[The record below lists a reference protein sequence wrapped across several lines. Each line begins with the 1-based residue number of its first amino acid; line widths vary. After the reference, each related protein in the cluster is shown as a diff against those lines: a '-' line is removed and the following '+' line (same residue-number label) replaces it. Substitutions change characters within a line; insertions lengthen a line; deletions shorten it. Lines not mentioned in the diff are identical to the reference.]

1 MSGKRKKSADT
12 STAPEAMPEITDEWI
27 EGADLYLGTALV
39 RRGRPSLENA
49 RKLLSLRLPPEV
61 IGRWR
66 ASGPGWQTRMAAVLE
81 QHAPTTARPL
91 VAKQARHKAAQA
103 AREKMQRL
111 GVSEPDVD
119 DAVVWARR

>member
-12 STAPEAMPEITDEWI
+12 STAPESMPEITDEWI
-27 EGADLYLGTALV
+27 EGADLYLGAALV

-61 IGRWR
+61 IARWR

-81 QHAPTTARPL
+81 QHAPSPHL
-91 VAKQARHKAAQA
+91 LPEPKPGQHMLAAVTNSRKVPA
-103 AREKMQRL
+103 TGPEKRGKL
-111 GVSEPDVD
+111 Y
-119 DAVVWARR
+119 